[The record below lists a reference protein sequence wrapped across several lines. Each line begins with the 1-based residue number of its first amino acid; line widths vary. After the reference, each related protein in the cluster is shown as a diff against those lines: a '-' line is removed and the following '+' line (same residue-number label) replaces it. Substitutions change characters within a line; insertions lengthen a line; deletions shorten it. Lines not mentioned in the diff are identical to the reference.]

1 MSSHTITKLFLQA
14 ADSNSLLLLQ
24 TVFELFPEHRLEK
37 RDSLLFWN
45 RLLGEHAPPSFVFG
59 TSDENTLI
67 FQKCL
72 ALAGS
77 PFDAPDMTLDK
88 HLFGLCSSSRWWQG
102 DDFARHPAIDFLLSL
117 PEIPGFLDAH
127 YQHSGYHP
135 IVESFKSGKVFAEKL
150 DFFIKH
156 GGDIN
161 GFFRPDPSTHIRVLA
176 NPNAE
181 QHGPAPLYSFAI
193 LDADK
198 LQTLKQGGADFSLPF
213 MARGRPISFE
223 PFAVLSLLN
232 RHTNHKPS
240 PSKIAAHLES
250 IQPLSFDA
258 ARVLSSRDWTQYL
271 RFTPEQWGSPFS
283 NPMWQGRTSWPVVT
297 LWNSALKSNEVTEST
312 TAKQLDD
319 TSVAERLCLL
329 IKHLTPVLHTRVGG
343 HPLWTTLFLDLW
355 EKNEDVAKTHWG
367 KIRQASP
374 DLAKHLATPEGLNEF
389 LAAYHERYCKE
400 EKNPTASTGGI
411 KRQDPRISH
420 VALTQLVQSL
430 KKPWEAW
437 TQESVQGQR
446 ALSFLLSYPSSPFWR
461 AAFESVEKKPSLLLS
476 LDPLQRTGVFNYF
489 LSQVNTS
496 EHKQTLEHFLTHCD
510 LPSNRRFEDVLKNFR
525 NPQDVAHFERFYLTC
540 RNAREMKSTPRTPSA
555 L

>member
-1 MSSHTITKLFLQA
+1 MSSRTITKLFLQA
-14 ADSNSLLLLQ
+14 ADSNNLLLLQ

-45 RLLGEHAPPSFVFG
+45 RLLGGHASPFFVFG
-59 TSDENTLI
+59 TPDENALI

-117 PEIPGFLDAH
+117 PEAPGFLDAH

-135 IVESFKSGKVFAEKL
+135 IVESFKRGKAFVEKL
-150 DFFIKH
+150 DFFLNH
-156 GGDIN
+156 GGNVN
-161 GFFRPDPSTHIRVLA
+161 GLFRPDPSTHIRVLA
-176 NPNAE
+176 NPKSE

-193 LDADK
+193 LDAEK
-198 LQTLKQGGADFSLPF
+198 LHALKQRGADFSLPF
-213 MARGRPISFE
+213 MVRGRPISFE
-223 PFAVLSLLN
+223 PFAVLSLPN
-232 RHTNHKPS
+232 RHTKPKPS

-258 ARVLSSRDWTQYL
+258 ARVLSSRDWSQYL
-271 RFTPEQWGSPFS
+271 HFTPEQWGAPFLD
-283 NPMWQGRTSWPVVT
+283 PMWEGRTPLPAVS
-297 LWNSALKSNEVTEST
+297 LWNSALKSKENPEST
-312 TAKQLDD
+312 ADKQLDD
-319 TSVAERLCLL
+319 TAVAERLCLL
-329 IKHLTPVLHTRVGG
+329 VKYLTPVLHNPVGE
-343 HPLWTTLFLDLW
+343 HPLWTTIFLDLW
-355 EKNEDVAKTHWG
+355 EKNEDVAKNHWG

-374 DLAKHLATPEGLNEF
+374 DLAKHLATPDGLNEF

-400 EKNPTASTGGI
+400 QKNPTASTGGV
-411 KRQDPRISH
+411 KRQDPCISH
-420 VALTQLVQSL
+420 AALTQLAQSL
-430 KKPWEAW
+430 KNPWEAW
-437 TQESVQGQR
+437 TQESAQGQR

-476 LDPLQRTGVFNYF
+476 LDPSQRTGVFNHF

-496 EHKQTLEHFLTHCD
+496 EHKQALEHFLTHCD

-525 NPQDVAHFERFYLTC
+525 NPQDVAHLERLYLTR
-540 RNAREMKSTPRTPSA
+540 RNAREVKNTPGTSSA